1 MMISV
6 VFFDVG
12 ETLINE
18 ARLWNAWAVYLGVPA
33 DEFRSALVEVIA
45 SGERRH
51 QKVFERFRPGFDLVS
66 ARQERSSYGDFDV
79 FDASDVYPDAL
90 PCLQRLRESGYVVG
104 IAGNQPRE
112 AHEALKRVGFE
123 VDLVGSSSNWGVEKP
138 SPAFFA
144 KVIEMAKVPA
154 SSIAYVGDR
163 LDNDILPA
171 LNAGMMAIFIKR
183 GPWGELHARHPKIAQ
198 AKAVI
203 DSLSQLPGILDRL
216 YVD

>member
-12 ETLINE
+12 DTLINE

-33 DEFRSALVEVIA
+33 DEFRSALVKVIA
-45 SGERRH
+45 GGEHH

-90 PCLQRLRESGYVVG
+90 PCLQRLRELGYVVG

-123 VDLVGSSSNWGVEKP
+123 ACSRSYSGKIRRTDCQGCPVGT
-138 SPAFFA
+138 AA
-144 KVIEMAKVPA
+144 LT
-154 SSIAYVGDR
+154 R
-163 LDNDILPA
+163 LL
-171 LNAGMMAIFIKR
+171 K
-183 GPWGELHARHPKIAQ
+183 
-198 AKAVI
+198 
-203 DSLSQLPGILDRL
+203 DSTRM
-216 YVD
+216 

>member
-1 MMISV
+1 MISV

-18 ARLWNAWAVYLGVPA
+18 ARLWDAWAVYLGVPA
-33 DEFRSALVEVIA
+33 GEFRSALVKVIA
-45 SGERRH
+45 SGEH
-51 QKVFERFRPGFDLVS
+51 HEKVFERFRPGFDLVS

-90 PCLQRLRESGYVVG
+90 PCLQRLRELGYVVG

-123 VDLVGSSSNWGVEKP
+123 VDLIGSSSAWGVEKP
-138 SPAFFA
+138 NPAFFA
-144 KVIEMAKVPA
+144 KVIEMANVPA

-163 LDNDILPA
+163 LDNDVLPA
-171 LNAGMMAIFIKR
+171 LDAGMMAIFIKR
-183 GPWGELHARHPKIAQ
+183 GPWATLHATHPEIVQ

-203 DSLSQLPGILDRL
+203 DSLAQLPGILDRL
-216 YVD
+216 TWTE